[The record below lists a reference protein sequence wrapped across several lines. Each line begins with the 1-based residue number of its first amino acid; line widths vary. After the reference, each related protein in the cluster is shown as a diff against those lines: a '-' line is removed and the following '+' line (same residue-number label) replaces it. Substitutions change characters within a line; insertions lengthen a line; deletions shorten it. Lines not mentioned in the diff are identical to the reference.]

1 MALKR
6 VWMRS
11 PNFSS
16 RGGAKVRLIVLHTTE
31 GAQTYQS
38 LGNFFANPS
47 AGVSSHVGIDNT
59 KNTVGEYVKPGDKA
73 WTAGNANP
81 VAVQAEFCTPSG
93 AAANWTSDY
102 WKKNMATALEN
113 AAQWVR
119 EESQRFGI
127 PIVGLTPGQA
137 QGSGRGVCQHN
148 DLGAWGGGHY
158 DCGKGFP
165 MGYFLDM
172 CRGNS
177 PAPPSQGPD
186 TTPERYNDMFYL
198 NFVNGAA
205 SVVVPNYYGDGKARL
220 RMYSDDE
227 SALRV
232 NIIGAPTVNITV
244 GPKAGTNG
252 AAIPKDKTT
261 IVVRRDSGTAPIAAC
276 FSK

>member
-6 VWMRS
+6 VWMPS
-11 PNFSS
+11 PNKSS
-16 RGGAKVRLIVLHTTE
+16 RGGSAVRLIVLHTTE

-38 LGNFFANPS
+38 LGNFFASSS

-59 KNTVGEYVKPGDKA
+59 PNTVGEYVKPPDKA

-102 WKKNMATALEN
+102 WKTNMKTALEN

-119 EESQRFGI
+119 EESARFNV

-148 DLGAWGGGHY
+148 DLGAWGGGHF

-172 CRGNS
+172 CKGKPS
-177 PAPPSQGPD
+177 APPSGPD

-198 NFVNGAA
+198 TFGSDGA
-205 SVVVPNYYGDGKARL
+205 SIVVPNYYSDGKGRL
-220 RMYSDDE
+220 RLYATDE
-227 SALRV
+227 SKLRV
-232 NIIGAPTVNITV
+232 NIIGAPTSTITV
-244 GPKAGTNG
+244 GPKSGTNG
-252 AAIPKDKTT
+252 VGIPKDKST
-261 IVVRRDSGTAPIAAC
+261 IVVRRDSGKDPIAAC

>member
-6 VWMRS
+6 VWMPS
-11 PNFSS
+11 PNKSS
-16 RGGAKVRLIVLHTTE
+16 RGGSSVRLIVLHTTE

-38 LGNFFANPS
+38 LGNFFAS
-47 AGVSSHVGIDNT
+47 SSSGVSSHVGIDNT
-59 KNTVGEYVKPGDKA
+59 GNTVGEYVKPGDKA

-93 AAANWTSDY
+93 AAANWSSDY
-102 WKKNMATALEN
+102 WKTNMRVALEN

-119 EESQRFGI
+119 EESARFNI

-172 CRGNS
+172 CKGKPSS
-177 PAPPSQGPD
+177 PTGPD

-198 NFVNGAA
+198 NFTNGNA
-205 SVVVPNYYGDGKARL
+205 SVVVPNYYGDGKGRL
-220 RMYSDDE
+220 RMYCTDE

-232 NIIGAPTVNITV
+232 NIIGAPTVDVKI

-252 AAIPKDKTT
+252 AGIPKDKTT
-261 IVVRRDSGTAPIAAC
+261 LVIRRDSGSAPIAAC

>member
-6 VWMRS
+6 VWMPS
-11 PNFSS
+11 PNKSS
-16 RGGAKVRLIVLHTTE
+16 RGGAGVRLIVLHTTE

-47 AGVSSHVGIDNT
+47 SGVSSHVGIDNT
-59 KNTVGEYVKPGDKA
+59 PGTVGEYVKPGDKA

-93 AAANWTSDY
+93 AAANWSADY
-102 WKKNMATALEN
+102 WRKNMATAMRN
-113 AAQWVR
+113 AADWIA
-119 EESQRFGI
+119 EESKRFGI
-127 PIVGLTPGQA
+127 PIVGLTAAQA

-148 DLGAWGGGHY
+148 DLGAWGGGHF

-165 MGYFLDM
+165 INDVLEMA
-172 CRGNS
+172 RGGSVTPS
-177 PAPPSQGPD
+177 PPKPD
-186 TTPERYNDMFYL
+186 TKPEEYNDMFYL

-205 SVVVPNYYGDGKARL
+205 SVVAPNYYGDGKARL
-220 RMYSDDE
+220 RMYSEDE
-227 SALRV
+227 SKLRV
-232 NIIGAPTVNITV
+232 NIIGAPTVTITI
-244 GPKAGTNG
+244 GPTSGTNG

-261 IVVRRDSGTAPIAAC
+261 MVVRRDSGTAPIAAC